1 MEVGYEMSIETY
13 RKIDLLI
20 FTLLAII
27 LDAINVFAFNAFPL
41 GGFSISLHI
50 ILSLISIIRWGYLGS
65 VVAVLGGLSYSIITT
80 FIGENEFSLQLIT
93 MEKVIPYTLGN
104 LFIIACS
111 LYFLKWKKSEIV
123 NQTYLLILY
132 VISGYVLI
140 CLGRSVLGLFF
151 NQDFIFTFKEYGLRE
166 LFNAVIGI
174 VIILIAR
181 KQEGMVEDVYE
192 YLVRFQQS
200 EKKHK
205 LEVQKM
211 EGSETHE
218 KFDG

>member
-1 MEVGYEMSIETY
+1 ME
-13 RKIDLLI
+13 
-20 FTLLAII
+20 
-27 LDAINVFAFNAFPL
+27 
-41 GGFSISLHI
+41 
-50 ILSLISIIRWGYLGS
+50 
-65 VVAVLGGLSYSIITT
+65 
-80 FIGENEFSLQLIT
+80 
-93 MEKVIPYTLGN
+93 
-104 LFIIACS
+104 
-111 LYFLKWKKSEIV
+111 KSEIV